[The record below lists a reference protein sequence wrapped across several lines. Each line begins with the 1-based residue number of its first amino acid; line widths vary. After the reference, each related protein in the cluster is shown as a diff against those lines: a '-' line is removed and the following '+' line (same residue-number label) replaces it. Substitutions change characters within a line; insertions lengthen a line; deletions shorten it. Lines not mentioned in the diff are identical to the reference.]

1 MTVVNNVMSN
11 ILSMAHL
18 KNILVVDDDAITIM
32 IVSKM
37 AVIAGFSE
45 HVSSSLNGLEAK
57 HFLIEKSLNF
67 PDDLPEMI
75 LMDLQMGVMSGW
87 EFLDWFTSW
96 QSDVIRKPPIYI
108 FSSSL
113 NWEDEK
119 KAMTYNAVKG
129 FIIKPLTYDILVKIA
144 TEIKQLEK

>member
-1 MTVVNNVMSN
+1 
-11 ILSMAHL
+11 MAHL

-37 AVIAGFSE
+37 ALMAGLSE

-57 HFLIEKSLNF
+57 HFLIEKALNLA
-67 PDDLPEMI
+67 DDLPEMI
-75 LMDLQMGVMSGW
+75 LLDLQMGVMSGW
-87 EFLDWFTSW
+87 EFLDWFTPW
-96 QSDVIRKPPIYI
+96 QLDVQRKPPIYI

-119 KAMTYNAVKG
+119 KAMTYNVVKG

-144 TEIKQLEK
+144 TEIEQLKK